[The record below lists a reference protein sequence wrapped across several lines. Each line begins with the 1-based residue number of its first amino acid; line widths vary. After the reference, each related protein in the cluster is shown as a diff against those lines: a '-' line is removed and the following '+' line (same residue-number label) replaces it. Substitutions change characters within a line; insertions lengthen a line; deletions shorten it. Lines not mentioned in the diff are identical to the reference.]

1 MKLERKELLLTV
13 NGQAKAFFVS
23 ANDRLSDVLRRE
35 GYFGVKTGC
44 YTGDCGT
51 CTVLLDGE
59 PIVCCLMLA
68 LQAQGRTVTTVE
80 GMAQGARL
88 HPIQEAFLDEGAV
101 QCGFCTPGM
110 LLVAQALIH
119 NVPNPSE
126 SDIREALSGNLC
138 RCTGYERPI
147 RAIKK
152 AAQRMKEGAA

>member
-1 MKLERKELLLTV
+1 MKSEKNVLNLTV
-13 NGQAKAFFVS
+13 NGEEKTFLVS

-51 CTVLLDGE
+51 CTVLLEGN

-68 LQAQGRTVTTVE
+68 LQAQGALISTVE
-80 GMAQGARL
+80 GMAKGPQL

-110 LLVAQALIH
+110 LLSAQALLDE
-119 NVPNPSE
+119 VPDPSQAQ
-126 SDIREALSGNLC
+126 IQEALSGNLC

-147 RAIKK
+147 RAIQK
-152 AAQRMKEGAA
+152 AAQRMKGESA

>member
-1 MKLERKELLLTV
+1 MKVEKSTLKLTV
-13 NGQAKAFFVS
+13 NGQQKEFLVL
-23 ANDRLSDVLRRE
+23 ANDRLSDVLRKE

-51 CTVLLDGE
+51 CTVLFNGD

-68 LQAQGRTVTTVE
+68 LQAQGGAVDTVE
-80 GMAQGARL
+80 GMAVGAQL

-110 LLVAQALIH
+110 LLSAQALIH
-119 NVPNPSE
+119 KVPDPSKAQ
-126 SDIREALSGNLC
+126 IQEALSGNLC

-147 RAIKK
+147 RAIQK
-152 AAQRMKEGAA
+152 AARRMKEETA